1 MRFSGK
7 FVIAFALVLAAGAAQ
22 AQVVGPIQFTEP
34 ELPPGTVVNGL
45 TLSTLNGV
53 PILPVSFA
61 FEVGG
66 GPSVDCTVSG
76 GPGTTTYVS
85 DPSMEGAPGTLTI
98 QLSGD
103 ANDFRF
109 GFAVAPGD
117 GQEQPPFVEG
127 RPTSGFWTSG
137 GRGIRT
143 LGTKGVGAL
152 AVTGAVQ
159 LTGFTAG
166 GAVAGTA
173 TFDALDNP
181 GDDFPGNLAALSTVT
196 PFRRVVVQWNA
207 AGVGRF
213 ALDNLAV
220 RQVAGLAAVPAL
232 SGAGL
237 AALAA
242 ALVAAGI
249 AILRFRG

>member
-1 MRFSGK
+1 M
-7 FVIAFALVLAAGAAQ
+7 VLAAGAAQ